1 MLIKNSNAT
10 SSFLTVDQQQIK
22 KQFHK
27 EESEHVCIPCN
38 CIDHYMYCLLGVVVD
53 YEFVSFSPITTKFNR
68 GFPPCRFSSS
78 ALILI
83 ICRAFPERPGVGTV
97 EGSSPFDPLDGVSG
111 CLDVAS
117 EEGVVVT
124 LSGLAPR
131 RTEAATTPLS
141 PVLR

>member
-1 MLIKNSNAT
+1 M
-10 SSFLTVDQQQIK
+10 
-22 KQFHK
+22 
-27 EESEHVCIPCN
+27 CIPCN
-38 CIDHYMYCLLGVVVD
+38 CTDHFMYCLRGVVVD
-53 YEFVSFSPITTKFNR
+53 YEFSPITTKFNS

-97 EGSSPFDPLDGVSG
+97 EGSSPFGPLDGVSG
-111 CLDVAS
+111 CLDVTS

-124 LSGLAPR
+124 FSGLAPR
-131 RTEAATTPLS
+131 RTEAATTPFS